1 MDESFFWGSP
11 DFSRG
16 HWLRG
21 REKTHPH
28 FLKSRLVPIE
38 DGGLSL
44 LARGVVIHSIIP
56 SQLVRIFGKDF
67 IVGASSKRGALQELY
82 VGRGSGSSDRSYNN
96 LHSLPDS
103 SSIQVDLKPK
113 EDSPSIS
120 LKARKKPRMELKL
133 MSTLFSA

>member
-1 MDESFFWGSP
+1 MDETFFWGSP

-28 FLKSRLVPIE
+28 FLKSRLV
-38 DGGLSL
+38 
-44 LARGVVIHSIIP
+44 
-56 SQLVRIFGKDF
+56 
-67 IVGASSKRGALQELY
+67 
-82 VGRGSGSSDRSYNN
+82 
-96 LHSLPDS
+96 
-103 SSIQVDLKPK
+103 DLKPR

-120 LKARKKPRMELKL
+120 LKARKKPQMELKL